1 MSIWREIWKESVAAN
16 RIMAEN
22 EEDGLIAFHK
32 LFQDYGDDGMIH
44 YAKGQSYEYR
54 KNRQKAIE
62 EYSRAKDLFPVKHW
76 KEVAENTIQR
86 VQKNKTTEAFFD
98 DNDFSQLLWLAFQKI
113 WEYVRLDDFARY
125 VALSALARG
134 SSEWPLTLIDFRT
147 VMEILIKN
155 NYPEIVEYVKSQNND
170 EFLLYKSIEELKK
183 QQEIHK
189 NICVAMNQIRKAG
202 NNAVHDMEISDY
214 DKFDNVKAFLLVL
227 QFFSTLERPSHF
239 RYN

>member
-54 KNRQKAIE
+54 KNRQKALE
-62 EYSRAKDLFPVKHW
+62 EYSKAKDLFPVEHW

-98 DNDFSQLLWLAFQKI
+98 ENDFSQLLWLAFQKI

-189 NICVAMNQIRKAG
+189 NICVAMHQIRKAG
-202 NNAVHDMEISDY
+202 NNAVHKMEISDY
-214 DKFDNVKAFLLVL
+214 DKFENIQAFLQVL
-227 QFFSTLERPSHF
+227 DFFSTLERPSHF